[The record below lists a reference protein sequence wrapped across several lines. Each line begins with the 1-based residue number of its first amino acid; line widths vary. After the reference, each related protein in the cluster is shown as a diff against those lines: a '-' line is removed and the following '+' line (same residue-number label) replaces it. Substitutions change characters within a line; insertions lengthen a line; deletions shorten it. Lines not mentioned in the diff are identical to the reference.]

1 MGPTGKIISN
11 FILCAPVEDFKEIQD
26 SLCVPQRN
34 MYSEERVILFL
45 KMVPDVEFSK
55 EVVQRVRQAIRKELS
70 ARHVPEVILETKDI
84 PVSIIIILYLWNL
97 KSTVW

>member
-1 MGPTGKIISN
+1 M
-11 FILCAPVEDFKEIQD
+11 
-26 SLCVPQRN
+26 CVPQRN

-84 PVSIIIILYLWNL
+84 PVSIMFILNL
-97 KSTVW
+97 EFELKICSLKIWEKKFEKLNICIS